1 MRDENMK
8 KQMGLYEI
16 EIFGNANIY
25 TIAVKPN
32 KYFEKFKIEPST
44 KNIRVWEKTPREW
57 VSKVMPKE

>member
-1 MRDENMK
+1 MCDENMK

-44 KNIRVWEKTPREW
+44 KNIRV
-57 VSKVMPKE
+57 